1 MVTLSVL
8 YPSTAGSNF
17 NLDYYLQKHI
27 PLVKERFGRTGLTA
41 VNVFEGTGTLE
52 GAAPHFAMIA
62 LLHFASVDDVRA
74 SLEKHGAEV
83 VGDIPNFTGVQ
94 PVLQL
99 NQPL

>member
-1 MVTLSVL
+1 MITLSVL
-8 YPSTAGSNF
+8 YPRTAGSSF

-27 PLVKERFGRTGLTA
+27 PLVKERFGHTGLTA
-41 VNVFEGTGTLE
+41 VSLLEGTGTLE
-52 GAAPHFAMIA
+52 GGSPHFAMIA
-62 LLHFASVDDVRA
+62 LLHFGSIDDVRN
-74 SLEKHGAEV
+74 SIEKHGAEV